1 MWRDELH
8 DSEILFDVL
17 IFLMAAVVVVPAF
30 KRLRTSP
37 VLGYLAAGI
46 LVGPFG
52 LALIRET
59 ESAQT
64 LAEFGV
70 VFLLFMIGL
79 EFSVERLRALGR
91 YVFRL
96 GALQVIVTGC
106 LIGGVA
112 WALGVPEE
120 AAIII
125 GGGLA
130 LSSTAFV
137 LQLLIERD
145 ERTVRFGKV
154 SFSILLFQDL
164 AIVPLLMLVTLLA
177 ESGGEGWFVTAMVFA
192 IIRAVVAL
200 VLVVT
205 IGRLILRPIYRI
217 IAETQS
223 SELFVATT
231 LLVVLGTGWLL
242 SLVDISMVLGA
253 FLAGL
258 LLSETEYRYQVEVDI
273 KPFRGILLGLFFMTV
288 GMSVD
293 IALIWNQ
300 PVQIFLIVIG
310 LLVGKSIVTAA
321 LCRMFGLSI
330 GDSVRVGL
338 LLSQGGEFGF
348 ILFLSAN
355 VLGLLSTEITH
366 ILLASVTLTM
376 AATPAMAY
384 AGRRFS
390 KYWAGHEKQPVKGAE
405 HIGEELQDHI
415 LIAGFGRVGQ
425 TVAKMLSEADIP
437 YVALDMNTARIASCR
452 AKGKPVFFGN
462 ASHVGILKS
471 AGAARAKG
479 AVVTIDQP
487 DIADAVVVALHE
499 ILSDVPIFAR
509 ALDVPHGH
517 RLEMAGATRAVPE
530 TLEASIQ
537 LGAITMSSM
546 GASAGEILEIIQTF
560 RDEDY
565 TESSDDTLEGESAGS
580 QKPLPEQGQ
589 DHD

>member
-1 MWRDELH
+1 MN
-8 DSEILFDVL
+8 DSDILYDVL
-17 IFLMAAVVVVPAF
+17 IFLVAAVLVVPAF
-30 KRLRTSP
+30 QRLRTSP

-46 LVGPFG
+46 IVGPFG

-59 ESAQT
+59 HSAQT

-79 EFSVERLRALGR
+79 EFSVERLRSLGR

-106 LIGGVA
+106 LIGGIA
-112 WALGVPEE
+112 LALGMSTE

-137 LQLLIERD
+137 LQLLIERE

-164 AIVPLLMLVTLLA
+164 AIVPLLMLVTLL
-177 ESGGEGWFVTAMVFA
+177 GEGEGNFLLAMAFA
-192 IIRAVVAL
+192 VLKASLAL
-200 VLVVT
+200 VLVIAV
-205 IGRLILRPIYRI
+205 GRIVLRPIYRMVT
-217 IAETQS
+217 ETRS

-231 LLVVLGTGWLL
+231 LLVVLGTGWLV

-258 LLSETEYRYQVEVDI
+258 LLSETEYRYQVEADI

-288 GMSVD
+288 GMS
-293 IALIWNQ
+293 INIGLIWSQ
-300 PVQIFLIVIG
+300 PVQIFLIVFG
-310 LLVGKSIVTAA
+310 LLIGKSVVTAA
-321 LCRMFGLSI
+321 LCRLFGLNLR
-330 GDSVRVGL
+330 DSVRVGL

-355 VLGLLSTEITH
+355 AMGLLPSDTMQ

-376 AATPAMAY
+376 AATPAMAA
-384 AGRRFS
+384 AGSRFVT
-390 KYWAGHEKQPVKGAE
+390 YWEGRTKQPVKGAE
-405 HIGEELQDHI
+405 HIGEDLEDHV

-425 TVAKMLSEADIP
+425 TVAKMLTAGDIP
-437 YVALDMNTARIASCR
+437 FVALDLDARHIAACR
-452 AKGKPVFFGN
+452 AEGLPVFFGD
-462 ASHVGILKS
+462 ASQLQVLKS
-471 AGAARAKG
+471 TGAKQARG
-479 AVVTIDQP
+479 AVVTIDHP
-487 DIADAVVVALHE
+487 AAADGVVAALHE
-499 ILSDVPIFAR
+499 FFPHLPVFAR
-509 ALDVPHGH
+509 AKDLPHG
-517 RLEMAGATRAVPE
+517 RELEEAGAAQAVPE

-537 LGAITMSSM
+537 LGAIAMSSM
-546 GASAGEILEIIQTF
+546 GASTNEVMEIIADLREDDYARLGSGEVGQDKGGKGDQGEAGEV
-560 RDEDY
+560 
-565 TESSDDTLEGESAGS
+565 
-580 QKPLPEQGQ
+580 QG
-589 DHD
+589 